1 MEKEKLIKKIES
13 LKREREAIIIAHVYQ
28 RDEIQQ
34 IADLTGDS
42 LFLSR
47 AAVNT
52 KAKVIV
58 FCGVLFMAETAA
70 ILNPNKTVLLP
81 EKNAGCALADTIVVD
96 KLKTKKKEYPHSA
109 VVSYVNSPVAV
120 KAESDIC
127 CTSANAVEIVN
138 SLKEKQILFVPDKN
152 LGRFAASQ
160 TDKDVILWDGFCYVH
175 HLNIQ
180 LEDIKKMKTKHPQ
193 AKVIVHPECPKEI
206 IDIANFTGSTSRMAN
221 YVSTNNAKE
230 FIVGTEIG
238 MLYTL
243 KTHNPEKRFYPA
255 SEKAICKDMK
265 LITLEK
271 VASSLEKMEYEVKVP
286 EKIAIKAR
294 KSLNKM
300 LEVKH
305 ENKR

>member
-1 MEKEKLIKKIES
+1 MKKEKLIKKIEN
-13 LKREREAIIIAHVYQ
+13 LKRKREAIIIAHVYQ

-47 AAVNT
+47 AAVDT

-58 FCGVLFMAETAA
+58 FCGVRFMAETAA
-70 ILNPNKTVLLP
+70 ILNPDKTVLLP
-81 EKNAGCALADTIVVD
+81 EKNAGCALADTIVVN
-96 KLKTKKKEYPHSA
+96 KLKTKKKEYPHAA
-109 VVSYVNSPVAV
+109 VVSYVNSPVTV
-120 KAESDIC
+120 KAESDTC

-180 LEDIKKMKTKHPQ
+180 LEDIKKMKTKHPE

-206 IDIANFTGSTSRMAN
+206 IDIADFTGSTSQMAN
-221 YVSTNNAKE
+221 YVSKNNAKE

-286 EKIAIKAR
+286 EKIAIEAR

-305 ENKR
+305 GNKR

>member
-13 LKREREAIIIAHVYQ
+13 LKRKREAIIIAHVYQ

-34 IADLTGDS
+34 IADFTGDS

-47 AAVNT
+47 LAVDT

-58 FCGVLFMAETAA
+58 FCGVRFMAETAA
-70 ILNPNKTVLLP
+70 ILNPKKIVLLP
-81 EKNAGCALADTIVVD
+81 EKSAGCALADTITID
-96 KLKTKKKEYPHSA
+96 KLKAKKKEYPEAA
-109 VVSYVNSPVAV
+109 VVSYVNSSAAI

-127 CTSANAVEIVN
+127 CTSANAVEVVN
-138 SLKEKQILFVPDKN
+138 SLKEKQILFIPDKN
-152 LGRFAASQ
+152 LGRFVASK
-160 TDKDVILWDGFCYVH
+160 TNKEIILWDGFCYVH

-180 LEDIKKMKTKHPQ
+180 LKDIKKMKTKYPE

-206 IDIANFTGSTSRMAN
+206 IDRADFTGSTSQMAN
-221 YVSTNNAKE
+221 YVSKNRSKE

-243 KTHNPEKRFYPA
+243 KIHNPEKKFYPA
-255 SEKAICKDMK
+255 SEKAICEDMK

-271 VASSLEKMEYEVKVP
+271 VASSLENLEYEVKVP
-286 EKIAIKAR
+286 EEIAIKA
-294 KSLNKM
+294 KEALNKM
-300 LEVKH
+300 LEVRH
-305 ENKR
+305 GNKR

>member
-1 MEKEKLIKKIES
+1 MKKEKLIKKIES
-13 LKREREAIIIAHVYQ
+13 LKKEREAIIIAHVYQ

-58 FCGVLFMAETAA
+58 FCGVRFMAETAA
-70 ILNPNKTVLLP
+70 ILNPDKTVLLP
-81 EKNAGCALADTIVVD
+81 EKNAGCALADTIVVN
-96 KLKTKKKEYPHSA
+96 KLKTKKKEYPHAA
-109 VVSYVNSPVAV
+109 VVSYVNSPVEV

-193 AKVIVHPECPKEI
+193 AKVIVHPECQKEI
-206 IDIANFTGSTSRMAN
+206 IDIADFTGSTSQMAN
-221 YVSTNNAKE
+221 YVSKNNAKE

-238 MLYTL
+238 MLYNL

-255 SEKAICKDMK
+255 SEKAICNDMK
-265 LITLEK
+265 LTTLEK
-271 VASSLEKMEYEVKVP
+271 VVSSLEKMEYKVKVP
-286 EKIAIKAR
+286 EEIAAKAR
-294 KSLNKM
+294 RSLNKM